1 MDFRPGTDL
10 ENSVNL
16 LLPPVLMNLFAY
28 FHTELAGTL
37 GRLVDSGKLPAGLDF
52 GKIAVEPPRDP
63 AHGDVSTNAAM
74 VLAKPAGLAPR
85 AIAELLA
92 EALRT
97 HPAVT
102 EVAIAGPGFL
112 NWRLA
117 DSFWRDRLG
126 ELLAAGTDYGTSTI
140 GKGAAVNVEYVSA
153 NPTGPMHVGH
163 ARGAVFGDAL
173 ASLLVKAGFAVC
185 REYYINDAGAQ
196 VDVLARS
203 AHLRYREALGEA
215 IGEIPDGLYPGDY
228 LKATGEALAA
238 RDGAKWLNES
248 ESAWLPMFRTF
259 ATEAMMTMIRSD
271 LALLGVRHDV
281 FSSER
286 ALYAAGAIERALE
299 TLEGA
304 GLVYT
309 GTLEPPKGK
318 TPEDWEPRPQTLFR
332 ATQFGDDIDRPLKKS
347 DGSWTYF
354 AADIAYHL
362 DKYRRGFA
370 SQIDV
375 LGADHGGYVKRMQAA
390 VKAISN
396 GNAALDVK
404 ICQLVNLFKDGVPF
418 KMSKR
423 AGTFVTLREVVE
435 EVGKD
440 VVRFMMLT
448 RKNDQALDFDLA
460 KVKEQ
465 SRDNMVWYVQYAH
478 ARTQSVLRRAR
489 AELFLP
495 LDSAALAV
503 TNLGPLADP
512 AEIALIRQLASWPR
526 VIESAAEA
534 HEPHRVA
541 FFLYELAG
549 GFNMLWHK
557 GNDDA
562 SLRFILAHDV
572 PVTLARLALV
582 QAVAY
587 VIASGLQVFGVEP
600 AMEM

>member
-1 MDFRPGTDL
+1 
-10 ENSVNL
+10 
-16 LLPPVLMNLFAY
+16 MNLFAY
-28 FHTELAGTL
+28 FHAELTLAL
-37 GRLVDSGKLPAGLDF
+37 GRLAEAGKLPLGLDLSRL
-52 GKIAVEPPRDP
+52 AVEPPRDP

-74 VLAKPAGLAPR
+74 ILAKPAGLPPR
-85 AIAELLA
+85 AIAELVA
-92 EALRT
+92 ESLRV
-97 HPAVT
+97 HPDVT
-102 EVAIAGPGFL
+102 EVAIAGPGFV

-117 DSFWRDRLG
+117 DGFWRARLA
-126 ELLAAGTDYGTSTI
+126 ELLAAGTDYGTSTV
-140 GKGAAVNVEYVSA
+140 GGGVAVNVEFVST

-173 ASLLVKAGFAVC
+173 ASLLTKAGFAVC

-203 AHLRYREALGEA
+203 THLRYREALGEA

-228 LKATGEALAA
+228 LKATGAELAA
-238 RDGAKWLNES
+238 CDGDKWVNEP
-248 ESAWLPMFRTF
+248 EAVWLPHFRAF
-259 ATEAMMTMIRSD
+259 ATQSMMTMIRSD

-286 ALYAAGAIERALE
+286 ALHASGAIDRALE
-299 TLEGA
+299 TLENA
-304 GLVYT
+304 GLIYI

-318 TPEDWEPRPQTLFR
+318 PPEDWEPRPQTLFR

-347 DGSWTYF
+347 DGGWTYF
-354 AADIAYHL
+354 AADIAYHF
-362 DKYRRGFA
+362 DKYQRGFA
-370 SQIDV
+370 QQIDV
-375 LGADHGGYVKRMQAA
+375 LGADHGGYVKRMKAA
-390 VKAISN
+390 VAAISD
-396 GNAALDVK
+396 GKASLDVK
-404 ICQLVNLFKDGVPF
+404 ICQLVNLFKDGEPF

-448 RKNDQALDFDLA
+448 RKNDQALDFDLT
-460 KVKEQ
+460 KVKEE

-489 AELFLP
+489 SELALP
-495 LDSAALAV
+495 IEPASLAATDL
-503 TNLGPLADP
+503 TPLVDP

-526 VIESAAEA
+526 LIESAAEA
-534 HEPHRVA
+534 HEPHRLA
-541 FFLYELAG
+541 FFLFDLAG
-549 GFNMLWHK
+549 SFNMLWHK

-562 SLRFILAHDV
+562 SLRFVQAHDA

-587 VIASGLQVFGVEP
+587 VIGSGLQVFGVEP
-600 AMEM
+600 VMEM

>member
-1 MDFRPGTDL
+1 
-10 ENSVNL
+10 
-16 LLPPVLMNLFAY
+16 MNLFAY
-28 FHTELAGTL
+28 FHTELVQTL
-37 GRLVDSGKLPAGLDF
+37 GRLAEAGQLPQGLDL
-52 GKIAVEPPRDP
+52 ARLTVEPPRDP
-63 AHGDVSTNAAM
+63 SHGDVSTNAGM
-74 VLAKPAGLAPR
+74 VLSKPAGKPPR
-85 AIAELLA
+85 VIAELLA
-92 EALRT
+92 EALRA

-112 NWRLA
+112 NWRL
-117 DSFWRDRLG
+117 DDGFWRARLG
-126 ELLAAGTDYGTSTI
+126 ELLAAGARYGDSAM
-140 GKGAAVNVEYVSA
+140 GGGAAVNVEYVSA

-173 ASLLVKAGFAVC
+173 ASLLAKAGFAVC

-215 IGEIPDGLYPGDY
+215 IGDIPEGLYPGDY
-228 LKATGEALAA
+228 LKETGAALAA
-238 RDGAKWLNES
+238 RDGDKWLNQPEA
-248 ESAWLPMFRTF
+248 AWLPAIRAF
-259 ATEAMMTMIRSD
+259 AIDSMLAMIKSD
-271 LALLGVRHDV
+271 LALLGVKHDV

-286 ALYAAGAIERALE
+286 ALSESGAVDRALQ
-299 TLEGA
+299 TLEAA

-318 TPEDWEPRPQTLFR
+318 LPEDWEPRPQTLFR
-332 ATQFGDDIDRPLKKS
+332 ATAYGDDIDRPLKKS

-370 SQIDV
+370 QQIDV

-404 ICQLVNLFKDGVPF
+404 ICQLVQLFKDGEPF

-423 AGTFVTLREVVE
+423 AGTFVTLRDVVE

-448 RKNDQALDFDLA
+448 RKNDQTIDFDLA
-460 KVKEQ
+460 KVKEE

-489 AELFLP
+489 VEIPDLA
-495 LDSAALAV
+495 LDSAALLAADLAP
-503 TNLGPLADP
+503 LGDP

-526 VIESAAEA
+526 QVESAAEA

-549 GFNMLWHK
+549 GFNTLWHK

-562 SLRFILAHDV
+562 SLRFVLAHDRRT
-572 PVTLARLALV
+572 TLARLALV

-600 AMEM
+600 VMEMM